1 MTVAPSEETS
11 NNCKGSG
18 GSNSSSS
25 NTANPQ
31 AAHSKDTPVDIS
43 RHTSTSSNH
52 SEKTLFNES
61 AGKYLQ
67 PTVDTKL
74 AASMASAKISKT
86 DASPH
91 ASVSSPPQQQQQQQ
105 PQPQP
110 QRRRSADDESSASIA
125 QAIASTANT
134 SSPRID
140 KRPSLMRRFLGS
152 SNKAA
157 SGSSQPQQS
166 SQGGPTPNN
175 RPASP
180 ANSTHSSTAGSQH
193 HRNGSVAS
201 SAFEQKYGTC
211 SRECIGRGATA
222 VVRVAY
228 KQHKDGP
235 QMYAI
240 KRFRKQDVNEP
251 EREYI
256 KKLTSEYCIS
266 SSVHHKNIVSTLD
279 LIQDPQKNWCQVMEY
294 CPGGDLHTIIRDGT
308 MGLPEDECC
317 FKQMCEGIAHLHSLG
332 VCHRDIKA
340 ENLLLDPRNTIK
352 ITDFGVADV
361 FRVAWE
367 EKVHKSRGLCGSKP
381 YIAPEMYSGKSY
393 DGRKVDVWSA
403 AVVYYTMVYNGI
415 PWRIAKEEDP
425 NYAKFLEALRHGR
438 EYAGFRRIDPRTRR
452 LIHRMLNPDPQAR
465 PTMQEVLESDVMKRI
480 CVCDDDGAVP
490 GGGKHSHYT
499 EEYEERMNSRRMRAQ
514 AAAAHHHNRQA
525 PLAGVAAAGAIIGG
539 LPVRNTPV
547 AMGPNHHLTHGH

>member
-1 MTVAPSEETS
+1 MTAAPSEETS

-18 GSNSSSS
+18 GSKSSSS
-25 NTANPQ
+25 A
-31 AAHSKDTPVDIS
+31 KDTPVDIC
-43 RHTSTSSNH
+43 RHTSTSSHH
-52 SEKTLFNES
+52 SENTLCNEPT
-61 AGKYLQ
+61 GTYLQ
-67 PTVDTKL
+67 TSVDTKL
-74 AASMASAKISKT
+74 TASMASAKISDS
-86 DASPH
+86 DAPPH
-91 ASVSSPPQQQQQQQ
+91 TAAVSPPQQ
-105 PQPQP
+105 P
-110 QRRRSADDESSASIA
+110 RRMSVDDESSASIA
-125 QAIASTANT
+125 QAISSAANT

-152 SNKAA
+152 ANKVSGGTA
-157 SGSSQPQQS
+157 STSQQQQQQQHDGNQGVPTTNSS
-166 SQGGPTPNN
+166 

-180 ANSTHSSTAGSQH
+180 AHSTRSSTAGSQH
-193 HRNGSVAS
+193 HRGGSVAS

-240 KRFRKQDVNEP
+240 KRFRKQGPNET
-251 EREYI
+251 EREYV

-294 CPGGDLHTIIRDGT
+294 CPGGDLYTIIRDGT
-308 MGLPEDECC
+308 MGLAEDECC

-381 YIAPEMYSGKSY
+381 YIAPEMFAGKSY

-415 PWRIAKEEDP
+415 PWREAKEDDP
-425 NYAKFLEALRHGR
+425 NYAKFLEALRQGR
-438 EYAGFRRIDPRTRR
+438 EYTGFRRIDPRTRR

-480 CVCDDDGAVP
+480 CVCDDDGAVL
-490 GGGKHSHYT
+490 GGGKHAHYT

-514 AAAAHHHNRQA
+514 AAAAHHHHHND
-525 PLAGVAAAGAIIGG
+525 PLAGVAAAGAIVGG
-539 LPVRNTPV
+539 LPVRSAAAP
-547 AMGPNHHLTHGH
+547 MGSNHHHLLNHGH

>member
-1 MTVAPSEETS
+1 MQQE
-11 NNCKGSG
+11 
-18 GSNSSSS
+18 
-25 NTANPQ
+25 
-31 AAHSKDTPVDIS
+31 
-43 RHTSTSSNH
+43 
-52 SEKTLFNES
+52 
-61 AGKYLQ
+61 
-67 PTVDTKL
+67 PTVDIKL
-74 AASMASAKISKT
+74 AASMASAKISSC

-91 ASVSSPPQQQQQQQ
+91 TAVSPQLPQQQQ
-105 PQPQP
+105 P
-110 QRRRSADDESSASIA
+110 RRRSADEESGASIA
-125 QAIASTANT
+125 QAIATTANT

-152 SNKAA
+152 ASKAN
-157 SGSSQPQQS
+157 SGSSAAAGTSQPAAAAAPGS
-166 SQGGPTPNN
+166 SRPT
-175 RPASP
+175 SP
-180 ANSTHSSTAGSQH
+180 AHSTHSSTAGSQH
-193 HRNGSVAS
+193 HRGGSVVS

-240 KRFRKQDVNEP
+240 KRFRKQRANES

-266 SSVHHKNIVSTLD
+266 SSVHHKNVVSTLD

-294 CPGGDLHTIIRDGT
+294 CPGGDLYTVIRDGS
-308 MGLPEDECC
+308 MGLAEDECC
-317 FKQMCEGIAHLHSLG
+317 FKQMCEGIAHLHSMG

-340 ENLLLDPRNTIK
+340 ENLLLDPRNTVK

-367 EKVHKSRGLCGSKP
+367 EKVHKSRGLCGSEP
-381 YIAPEMYSGKSY
+381 YIAPEMFSGKSY

-415 PWRIAKEEDP
+415 PWRAAKEDDP
-425 NYAKFLEALRHGR
+425 NYAKFLETLRQGR

-465 PTMQEVLESDVMKRI
+465 PTMQEVLDSDVLKRI
-480 CVCDDDGAVP
+480 CVCDDDGVVP
-490 GGGKHSHYT
+490 GGGKHAHYT

-514 AAAAHHHNRQA
+514 AAAAHSSTSHHHRQNA

-539 LPVRNTPV
+539 LPVRSP
-547 AMGPNHHLTHGH
+547 ALAAGPNHNHHHNILNHSH